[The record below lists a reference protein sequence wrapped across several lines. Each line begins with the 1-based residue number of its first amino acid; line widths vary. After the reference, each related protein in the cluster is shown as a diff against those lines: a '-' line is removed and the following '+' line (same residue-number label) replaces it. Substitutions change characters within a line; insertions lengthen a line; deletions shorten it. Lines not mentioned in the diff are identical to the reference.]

1 MAVHVQILRKE
12 ESQSESKGQ
21 IAEVPENGHQNGK
34 IEGFSTPVTNCQNVN
49 GGEVTLSRNGSIR
62 GNPLSCSNPVTIPGG
77 NPVNSCLQQL
87 RHSEGSESAGSPRSR
102 EGSTPRFH
110 CGSMESD
117 FVLSKAPHSIH
128 SSFDSISMMSSVS
141 MEKLASKVQD
151 AEAPIEVWKFRVFM
165 TNDTT
170 LQVASR
176 SRHHIGHTHHGG
188 EHHAGGHGDQQQG
201 GHWSGRTSPSN
212 SGVGEPR
219 YSKAH
224 LKTMIIYF
232 RLL

>member
-12 ESQSESKGQ
+12 ENHSESPTGP
-21 IAEVPENGHQNGK
+21 IPDELPESGHQNGK
-34 IEGFSTPVTNCQNVN
+34 IEGFTKPVTNCQNVN
-49 GGEVTLSRNGSIR
+49 GEVTLSRNGSIR
-62 GNPLSCSNPVTIPGG
+62 GNPLSCSNPVTIPG

-141 MEKLASKVQD
+141 MEKLASKVHD
-151 AEAPIEVWKFRVFM
+151 AEAPVEVCKIMVLMAFVKSPLCRWHREVS
-165 TNDTT
+165 TT
-170 LQVASR
+170 LGMPTMVETSNMAAT
-176 SRHHIGHTHHGG
+176 G
-188 EHHAGGHGDQQQG
+188 QG
-201 GHWSGRTSPSN
+201 GLLPPTVGWESR
-212 SGVGEPR
+212 GVI
-219 YSKAH
+219 K
-224 LKTMIIYF
+224 
-232 RLL
+232 

>member
-1 MAVHVQILRKE
+1 MT
-12 ESQSESKGQ
+12 SY
-21 IAEVPENGHQNGK
+21 
-34 IEGFSTPVTNCQNVN
+34 QNVI
-49 GGEVTLSRNGSIR
+49 GDVTLSRNGSIR
-62 GNPLSCSNPVTIPGG
+62 GNPLSCSNPVTIPG

-151 AEAPIEVWKFRVFM
+151 AEAPVEVCKINGF
-165 TNDTT
+165 
-170 LQVASR
+170 
-176 SRHHIGHTHHGG
+176 
-188 EHHAGGHGDQQQG
+188 
-201 GHWSGRTSPSN
+201 
-212 SGVGEPR
+212 
-219 YSKAH
+219 
-224 LKTMIIYF
+224 
-232 RLL
+232 